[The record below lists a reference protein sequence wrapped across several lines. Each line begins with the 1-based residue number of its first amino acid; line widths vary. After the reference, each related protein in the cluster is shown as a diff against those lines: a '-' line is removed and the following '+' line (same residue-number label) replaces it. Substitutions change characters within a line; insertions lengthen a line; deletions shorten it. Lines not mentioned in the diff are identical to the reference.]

1 MSNTESFLVC
11 GLTNGVNA
19 RHEKARARRAF
30 SWFSG
35 LSGRDHSHSIINRS
49 RKPAWLEG
57 LAVIDKEP
65 YRRFYRQ
72 PYAAFVDVWRWSDL
86 RGSGDF

>member
-1 MSNTESFLVC
+1 MMRAPGHFL
-11 GLTNGVNA
+11 LD
-19 RHEKARARRAF
+19 RAGQSRA
-30 SWFSG
+30 
-35 LSGRDHSHSIINRS
+35 RDHSHSIINRS